1 MDIISNKAIMIG
13 VGIFVTIMITS
24 AIFLIVNQVRDI
36 YSGVY
41 ETDVSIQNMFGEYD
55 MYNNTY
61 KTGIDLLNTAK
72 KYNKNPLVTVMFESQ
87 IVNSDSGIE
96 LIKNRLNSGTILKY
110 ETKLYTTIE
119 FNKNDSDRVIIKF
132 RR

>member
-1 MDIISNKAIMIG
+1 MDVISNKAIMIG
-13 VGIFVTIMITS
+13 VGIFVTVMITS
-24 AIFLIVNQVRDI
+24 AIMVVIGQVRDV

-41 ETDVSIQNMFGEYD
+41 KTDVSIQNRFGEYD

-61 KTGIDLLNTAK
+61 KTGIDLLNAAK
-72 KYNKNPLVTVMFESQ
+72 KYNGNPLVTVMFESQ
-87 IVNSDSGIE
+87 IVNSDAGIA
-96 LIKNRLNSGTILKY
+96 LIKNRLSSGTILKY

-119 FNKNDSDRVIIKF
+119 FNSNDSDRVTIKF

>member
-1 MDIISNKAIMIG
+1 MDVISNKAIMIG
-13 VGIFVTIMITS
+13 VGVFVTIMITS
-24 AIFLIVNQVRDI
+24 AIILIMGQVKDV

-41 ETDVSIQNMFGEYD
+41 KTDVSIQNMFGEYD

-61 KTGIDLLNTAK
+61 KTGIDLLNAAK
-72 KYNKNPLVTVMFESQ
+72 KYNGNSLVTVMFESQ
-87 IVNSDSGIE
+87 IVNSDAGIA
-96 LIKNRLNSGTILKY
+96 LVKNRLSSGTILKY

-119 FNKNDSDRVIIKF
+119 FNKNDSDRVTIKF